1 MTEEL
6 GTYVAASDTYGSWIV
21 YDQSGHLFAT
31 CPEFAGYWVPAE
43 ARARIIARLLNKNA
57 EITNDEIVIA
67 ALSLRVETLEPV
79 AAYGEAI
86 LRRDYE
92 DEAGIESIL
101 SATRGIKSSH
111 RSYEA
116 FKAERLATLA
126 KEDK

>member
-1 MTEEL
+1 MTRKPDYARMERTIL
-6 GTYVAASDTYGSWIV
+6 KQRVHI
-21 YDQSGHLFAT
+21 
-31 CPEFAGYWVPAE
+31 E
-43 ARARIIARLLNKNA
+43 A
-57 EITNDEIVIA
+57 
-67 ALSLRVETLEPV
+67 LEKV
-79 AAYGEAI
+79 AAYGEAV

-126 KEDK
+126 AKEKKPRICDDIHCMDDKEHLSHE